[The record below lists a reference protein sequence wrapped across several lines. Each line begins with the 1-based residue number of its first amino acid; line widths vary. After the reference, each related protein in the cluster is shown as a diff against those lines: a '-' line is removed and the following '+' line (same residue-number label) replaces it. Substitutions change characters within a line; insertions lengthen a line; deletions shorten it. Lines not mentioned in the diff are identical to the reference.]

1 MHGVNDAQGIL
12 TIRQLR
18 NGRALVIWPPIALD
32 DLEQG
37 PFRRLLGR
45 LHARIL
51 VLADSVPRWWGTGI
65 GAPQSESLHRVSI
78 VAGGVRA
85 RRIGR
90 IATGRRH
97 RLSPQLTWARLQ
109 RVLQVIVA
117 GLSMLGGR

>member
-1 MHGVNDAQGIL
+1 MTTRAL

-18 NGRALVIWPPIALD
+18 NGRALIIRPPVALNN
-32 DLEQG
+32 LKQG
-37 PFRRLLGR
+37 SFRGLLGR

-51 VLADSVPRWWGTGI
+51 ILADSISRGRG
-65 GAPQSESLHRVSI
+65 GSLRAAQSKSVHRVSI

-90 IATGRRH
+90 IATGRRP
-97 RLSPQLTWARLQ
+97 RLSPQLTWVRLQ